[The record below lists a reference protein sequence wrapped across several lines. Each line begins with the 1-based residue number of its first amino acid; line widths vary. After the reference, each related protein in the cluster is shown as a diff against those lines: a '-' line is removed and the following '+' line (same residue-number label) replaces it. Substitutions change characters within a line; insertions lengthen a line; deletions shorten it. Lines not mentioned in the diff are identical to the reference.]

1 MIKSNSTLC
10 IENELIESIQNNQQN
25 QADIT
30 KLYKLFTPFIKAVI
44 IKTSFYPSEIDTEEL
59 SHVIFTKI
67 FYQID
72 KFNTEKNPYPFI
84 KTITRNFFIDLHR
97 KNKNIIIESLETVQK
112 SGPLFNSKSE
122 RFLEDNPEQIIVRK
136 ERHLE
141 LYKVLDSLERHNRE
155 LIEGFYF
162 EEKSINE
169 LADENN
175 ISNNSVSVKLLR
187 IRAQM
192 KNIYEKMEKK
202 CGEMPYFIAK

>member
-1 MIKSNSTLC
+1 M
-10 IENELIESIQNNQQN
+10 
-25 QADIT
+25 
-30 KLYKLFTPFIKAVI
+30 
-44 IKTSFYPSEIDTEEL
+44 
-59 SHVIFTKI
+59 
-67 FYQID
+67 
-72 KFNTEKNPYPFI
+72 
-84 KTITRNFFIDLHR
+84 
-97 KNKNIIIESLETVQK
+97 ETVQK

>member
-97 KNKNIIIESLETVQK
+97 KNKNIK
-112 SGPLFNSKSE
+112 SKS
-122 RFLEDNPEQIIVRK
+122 
-136 ERHLE
+136 
-141 LYKVLDSLERHNRE
+141 
-155 LIEGFYF
+155 
-162 EEKSINE
+162 
-169 LADENN
+169 
-175 ISNNSVSVKLLR
+175 
-187 IRAQM
+187 
-192 KNIYEKMEKK
+192 KMV
-202 CGEMPYFIAK
+202 I